1 MEMFLNRE
9 FKIISRYFSDSQGD
23 TESEPILNISLKKDF
38 FHLAMLKDVDTLIYP
53 QFYTFL
59 GFSNLDNILRIDQHN
74 RNQYYLIG
82 GINHIRNKT
91 KYKHIVADKKF
102 NINLFSPSMVQIV
115 CKNIIPNLSG
125 GGHNYIIES
134 LPLDYS
140 KRVTNFNPR
149 SIKKYKINSVGLNN
163 VSIILTDEYNL
174 PINFISGVPTIIK
187 FQLIEMSRNL
197 TNFYIRATNTD
208 SKETFINNICSS
220 FYTKLPKEIFL
231 NNDWKVGLSSIY
243 LPQNIHNVYEPM
255 NKMII
260 EEYVSSKPGFPD
272 KVFQHEI
279 TSGYYDSSKTLK
291 RAINACLSLKKSGF
305 DFI

>member
-1 MEMFLNRE
+1 MEMFLNRK

-23 TESEPILNISLKKDF
+23 TESEPILNISLQKDF

-53 QFYTFL
+53 QLYTFL
-59 GFSNLDNILRIDQHN
+59 GFSNLDNILRIDKHN

-174 PINFISGVPTIIK
+174 FQV
-187 FQLIEMSRNL
+187 FQLL
-197 TNFYIRATNTD
+197 
-208 SKETFINNICSS
+208 
-220 FYTKLPKEIFL
+220 
-231 NNDWKVGLSSIY
+231 
-243 LPQNIHNVYEPM
+243 
-255 NKMII
+255 
-260 EEYVSSKPGFPD
+260 
-272 KVFQHEI
+272 
-279 TSGYYDSSKTLK
+279 
-291 RAINACLSLKKSGF
+291 
-305 DFI
+305 